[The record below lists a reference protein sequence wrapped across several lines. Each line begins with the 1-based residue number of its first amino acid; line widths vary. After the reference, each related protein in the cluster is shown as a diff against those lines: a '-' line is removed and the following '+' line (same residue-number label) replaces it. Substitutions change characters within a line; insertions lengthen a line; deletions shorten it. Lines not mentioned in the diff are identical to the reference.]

1 MKRPFLTWLLAA
13 LPVITAL
20 PNTTVEID
28 FLFPRENATYTLN
41 FTGIPVLLSIHNPA
55 TANAYGWTFYWET
68 YKQPHP
74 DLDSRLPVNSISAQF
89 GNTTRWPDNPHLITD
104 TTGPLEAGTYTFHWN
119 LQGGPWCKFDP
130 GFVNSSSSALHVGG
144 GTFEFVVADGT
155 AAAPVLTGICGELA
169 GMMDYASTT
178 TFANDLIPGMGGQ
191 TVTCGVTRSVTA
203 TAESCK
209 ATLDEGQA
217 RSVSSLVGWGE
228 FATASAT
235 TTPTATGGTGSSE
248 GRAISVSIR
257 LLSLMMAYML
267 VHIV

>member
-1 MKRPFLTWLLAA
+1 MRSPTFTWLFAA
-13 LPVITAL
+13 LPVATAL
-20 PNTTVEID
+20 PNTTVEVD
-28 FLFPRENATYTLN
+28 LLFPRENTTYTLN
-41 FTGIPVLLSIHNPA
+41 STGIPVLLSIHNPS

-68 YKQPHP
+68 FKQPHP
-74 DLDSRLPVNSISAQF
+74 DLDWRLPVNNISAQF

-119 LQGGPWCKFDP
+119 LQGGPWCKFEP
-130 GFVNSSSSALHVGG
+130 GFGNSSGIALPVGG
-144 GTFEFVVADGT
+144 GSFEFLVADET
-155 AAAPVLTGICGELA
+155 EAAPVLAGVCGEVA

-178 TFANDLIPGMGGQ
+178 TFAHDGIPGMGGH

-217 RSVSSLVGWGE
+217 RSVSSLMGWGE

-235 TTPTATGGTGSSE
+235 TTPTSTGVTGSSE
-248 GRAISVSIR
+248 GRAVSVPVR
-257 LLSLMMAYML
+257 LLSLMIAYML